1 MQGPVT
7 QLADQDDRKALEA
20 FAVDNEDLERLELLS
35 AEFNIFEAIG
45 AVRQE
50 LRHSDLLA
58 FLLDP
63 SENHG
68 LGDGFLRRFLQRAV
82 AGAASQAPISPVDLD
97 VWELDDVE
105 VRREWSNIDI
115 LVVDARNRF
124 VALIENKIDSGE
136 HSDQLRR
143 YWSAVEHEFAGYRML
158 GLFLTPGEDDP
169 SDGRYLAIDYKMVA
183 DVAKRLVELRSSTI
197 GPDVKT
203 VLRHYEQM
211 LRRHIVSDSD
221 IADLCRKLYRKHR
234 HALDLILLHRPDAGQ
249 AAVRD
254 LMERLIKDSADL
266 VVDDSVK
273 TYLRFAPQ
281 NWASPKLTRG
291 TSWTKSGR
299 TLLFEGVFNVDR
311 VFIKLT
317 LGPGPTE
324 VRERIFRLAQGAPNV
339 FKGNQKTLS
348 PKWHQLFQRPILD
361 AKTLASE
368 DREAIEAV
376 VREQWKLFSANE
388 LPAIRSAFE
397 GEASLWEPLP

>member
-1 MQGPVT
+1 MQGPVA
-7 QLADQDDRKALEA
+7 QPANQDDRKALEA
-20 FAVDNEDLERLELLS
+20 FVVDNEDLERLELLS

-50 LRHSDLLA
+50 LRHSELLA

-169 SDGRYLAIDYKMVA
+169 SDGRYLAIDYEMVA
-183 DVAKRLVELRSSTI
+183 DVAKRVVELRSSTI

-211 LRRHIVSDSD
+211 LRRHIVSDSE
-221 IADLCRKLYRKHR
+221 IAELCRRIYRKHR
-234 HALDLILLHRPDAGQ
+234 HAVDLILLHRPDAGQ

-266 VVDDSVK
+266 VVDDSIK

-281 NWASPKLTRG
+281 NWASPKLTQG
-291 TSWTKSGR
+291 TGWTKSGR

-324 VRERIFRLAQGAPNV
+324 VRERIFRLAQSAPNV

-361 AKTLASE
+361 ATTLASE
-368 DREAIEAV
+368 DGEAIEAV